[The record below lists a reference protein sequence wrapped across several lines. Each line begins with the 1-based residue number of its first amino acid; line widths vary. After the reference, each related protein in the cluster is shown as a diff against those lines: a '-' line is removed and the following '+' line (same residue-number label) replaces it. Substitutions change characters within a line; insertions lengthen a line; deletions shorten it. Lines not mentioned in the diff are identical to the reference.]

1 MLSNAIV
8 ISSEFTN
15 DIIPSYV
22 DNNKVQ
28 LLVIASVKTLKRK
41 NKNYGKELM
50 RDSIDSTLTRETYD
64 ELWNKLIH
72 SKWIKLNIIGNWECL
87 FLPNDTKVYKQS
99 NIQGIFA
106 IENYFW
112 NLKSN
117 IIDELFCPK
126 SLFLKKLI
134 HGKMIYFIHIPSIHL
149 TMMMIEGKGWLRPLW
164 RHRDSTSLN
173 VFFRVGDFI
182 VSDVIAV

>member
-1 MLSNAIV
+1 MMNYEINWFIVNKSNL
-8 ISSEFTN
+8 ISLEIENAYFFQM
-15 DIIPSYV
+15 IP
-22 DNNKVQ
+22 
-28 LLVIASVKTLKRK
+28 
-41 NKNYGKELM
+41 
-50 RDSIDSTLTRETYD
+50 
-64 ELWNKLIH
+64 
-72 SKWIKLNIIGNWECL
+72 
-87 FLPNDTKVYKQS
+87 VYKQS

-164 RHRDSTSLN
+164 CHRDSTSLN